1 MFIMLM
7 MISLYS
13 LYFGNSIILNNF
25 NYLHDKSSSSII
37 MSSSS
42 YAEIYIK
49 KLGCR
54 RYRET
59 QYSGLGI
66 RTITTL
72 KTSIVNILY
81 PYDLLP
87 LD

>member
-42 YAEIYIK
+42 YAQIYIN
-49 KLGCR
+49 KLGGTER
-54 RYRET
+54 H
-59 QYSGLGI
+59 
-66 RTITTL
+66 
-72 KTSIVNILY
+72 NILASEKG
-81 PYDLLP
+81 P
-87 LD
+87 LYYF